1 MAGYVRQSAADIVP
15 TAVVRAAPINNEL
28 NALRDAFAQATGHKH
43 DGTSAEGHYIPVIGD
58 ADAKNKIAVDTTNNR
73 HGVFVEVSGT
83 STEQVR
89 FQDGAIVPVTDN
101 DVDLGTS
108 SLEFKDLFIDGTAN
122 IDSLIADTAD
132 INAGTIDNTVVGATT
147 PAAATVTTLNTTGD
161 AAVAGN
167 LVVTGNATVNGNT
180 VIGNATSDTVTVT
193 ARVSSSLVPTN
204 DNTSDLGTS
213 LLEWKD
219 LFIDGTATIDTLLV
233 DENATVT
240 GNASVGGTLNVTG
253 QATLAN
259 VNATGGVINNTV
271 IGGSTPAAITGTTV
285 TANTGFVGNVT
296 GNVTGNLTGNV
307 TASSGGSTFNNVTV
321 NGTIDVTNTVIANV
335 ATPVLNTDAATKGYV
350 DTVINNLIDSSPGT
364 LDTLNEIAAALG
376 DDPNFAATMTTEL
389 AKKLDKTGG
398 TMTGAIAMSG
408 NKITGLGTPTTGTD
422 AATKAYIDTTFGDTA
437 SAASSAAAAAASA
450 AAAAASY
457 DSFDDR
463 YLGAK
468 SSSPTLD
475 NDGNALITGALYF
488 DTTSEKMKVY
498 TGTSWVDAGSAVNG
512 TAERYVYTATASQT
526 TFAVTYDVGFVDVYL
541 NGVKLVDSTD
551 FTATNGTTVVLA
563 TGATTGDIVDI
574 VAYGA
579 FSVANTYTQ
588 AAADAKFL
596 DAASN
601 LSDLASASTARTNL
615 GLGTAAV
622 MAGPSGTIVGTTD
635 SQTLTNKTIT
645 FGSNTLTDVASINT
659 AQTFTGT
666 KTFAGTSSTLAMVLN
681 DAGETATVTA
691 TAATGTIA
699 YDVTT
704 QSVLFYTSN
713 ASANWTVNFR
723 ASSGTSLNTVMAI
736 GQSVT
741 AAFLVTQGAT
751 AYFNSAVQVDGTTSG
766 VTTRWQ
772 GGTAPAAG
780 NASGVDIYTYTIIKT
795 ANATFSVF
803 AAQTRFA

>member
-1 MAGYVRQSAADIVP
+1 LAGYVRQSAADIVP

-28 NALRDAFAQATGHKH
+28 NALRDAFVHATGHKH
-43 DGTSAEGHYIPVIGD
+43 DGTAAEGHFVPVMAD
-58 ADAKNKIAVDTTNNR
+58 ADGKNKIAADTTNNR
-73 HGVFVEVSGT
+73 HGVFVEVGGT

-101 DVDLGTS
+101 DIDLGTS
-108 SLEFKDLFIDGTAN
+108 SLEFKDLFIDGVAN

-147 PAAATVTTLNTTGD
+147 PAAATVTTLNTTGN

-167 LVVTGNATVNGNT
+167 LVVTGNTTVNGNT
-180 VIGNATSDTVTVT
+180 VIGDATSDTVTVN

-219 LFIDGTATIDTLLV
+219 LFIDGTATIDTLIV

-321 NGTIDVTNTVIANV
+321 NGTMDVTNTVIANV
-335 ATPVLNTDAATKGYV
+335 ATPVLDADAATKGYV

-398 TMTGAIAMSG
+398 TMTGAIAMSS

-422 AATKAYIDTTFGDTA
+422 AVTKAYVDTTFGDTA
-437 SAASSAAAAAASA
+437 SAAASAASA
-450 AAAAASY
+450 SASATAAAASY

-463 YLGAK
+463 YLGPK

-475 NDGNALITGALYF
+475 NDGNALLTGALYF

-512 TAERYVYTATASQT
+512 TAERYVYTATAAQT

-541 NGVKLVDSTD
+541 NGVKLVASVD
-551 FTATNGTTVVLA
+551 FTASSGTNVVLA
-563 TGATTGDIVDI
+563 TGATAGDIVDI

-622 MAGPSGTIVGTTD
+622 MTGPSGTIVGTSD
-635 SQTLTNKTIT
+635 SQTLTNKTIEAGT
-645 FGSNTLTDVASINT
+645 FTNGYTEESATANTGTAYTIDLANGSVQILTLTGNC
-659 AQTFTGT
+659 TFT
-666 KTFAGTSSTLAMVLN
+666 FP
-681 DAGETATVTA
+681 TA
-691 TAATGTIA
+691 TAGRSFFLLLRQDATGNRTVTWPAAVRWPGGTTPTITSTA
-699 YDVTT
+699 LRQDKYVFTADGTNW
-704 QSVLFYTSN
+704 YGSN
-713 ASANWTVNFR
+713 AGQNYTV
-723 ASSGTSLNTVMAI
+723 
-736 GQSVT
+736 
-741 AAFLVTQGAT
+741 
-751 AYFNSAVQVDGTTSG
+751 
-766 VTTRWQ
+766 
-772 GGTAPAAG
+772 
-780 NASGVDIYTYTIIKT
+780 
-795 ANATFSVF
+795 
-803 AAQTRFA
+803 

>member
-28 NALRDAFAQATGHKH
+28 NALRDAFAQASGHKH
-43 DGTSAEGHYIPVIGD
+43 DGTAAEGHYIPVIGD
-58 ADAKNKIAVDTTNNR
+58 ADAKNKVAVDTVNNR
-73 HGVFVEVSGT
+73 VGVFTEVST
-83 STEQVR
+83 VSTEQVR

-101 DVDLGTS
+101 DIDLGTS

-167 LVVTGNATVNGNT
+167 LVVTGNTTVNGNT
-180 VIGNATSDTVTVT
+180 VIGDATSDTVTVT

-240 GNASVGGTLNVTG
+240 GNVSVGGTLNVTG

-321 NGTIDVTNTVIANV
+321 NGTMDVTNTVIANV
-335 ATPVLNTDAATKGYV
+335 ATPVLDADAATKGYV

-398 TMTGAIAMSG
+398 TMTGAIAMSS

-422 AATKAYIDTTFGDTA
+422 AVTKAYVDTTFGDTA
-437 SAASSAAAAAASA
+437 SAAASAAAAAASA
-450 AAAAASY
+450 VAAETAY

-463 YLGAK
+463 YLGPK
-468 SSSPTLD
+468 SSTPTLD
-475 NDGNALITGALYF
+475 NDGNALLTGALYF
-488 DTTSEKMKVY
+488 DTVANEMRVY
-498 TGTSWVDAGSAVNG
+498 TGSLWKATGSAVNG
-512 TAERYVYTATASQT
+512 TAERYVYTATAAQT
-526 TFAVTYDVGFVDVYL
+526 TFTATYDVGFVDVYL
-541 NGVKLVDSTD
+541 NGVKQVVSVD
-551 FTATNGTTVVLA
+551 FTATSGTNIVLA
-563 TGATTGDIVDI
+563 TGATAGDIVDI

-579 FSVANTYTQ
+579 FSVADTYTQ

-615 GLGTAAV
+615 GLVIG
-622 MAGPSGTIVGTTD
+622 
-635 SQTLTNKTIT
+635 
-645 FGSNTLTDVASINT
+645 TDVQAYDATILNDADIGVSVQAYNANTATTNT
-659 AQTFTGT
+659 AQTFTAT
-666 KTFAGTSSTLAMVLN
+666 QTFSGTSSTLAVVLN
-681 DAGETATVTA
+681 DAAEVATVSA

-699 YDVTT
+699 YDITT

-723 ASSGTSLNTVMAI
+723 ASSGTSLDTALAT

-741 AAFLVTQGAT
+741 VAFLVTQGAT
-751 AYFNSAVQVDGTTSG
+751 AYYNSAVQVDGTTSG
-766 VTTRWQ
+766 VTTRWL
-772 GGTAPAAG
+772 GGAPTAG
-780 NASGVDIYTYTIIKT
+780 NASGIDSYRYLIIKT
-795 ANATFSVF
+795 GSATYTVLASVTQF
-803 AAQTRFA
+803 KA